1 MLKLNILCTRFE
13 SHYNNN
19 TCINNGNIYDNSGG
33 IQEKRKKGWTHYELN
48 LPKKLIVFKVSPF
61 IE

>member
-33 IQEKRKKGWTHYELN
+33 IQEKRKKG
-48 LPKKLIVFKVSPF
+48 
-61 IE
+61 